1 RLAAARAPAT
11 RPMLEGLAKT
21 TPLVDEVAVRAAMHL
36 ARDHGKAEMRK
47 AILEAAEGK
56 RDEVRGVAAAAL
68 WDLGEGETAMKAG
81 KNVESARSIS
91 AVTWG
96 ALVAGAATGKV
107 GPSPM
112 LAEPTFR
119 RVQWGWVE

>member
-1 RLAAARAPAT
+1 
-11 RPMLEGLAKT
+11 
-21 TPLVDEVAVRAAMHL
+21 
-36 ARDHGKAEMRK
+36 MRK
-47 AILEAAEGK
+47 AILEAAQGK

-68 WDLGEGETAMKAG
+68 WDLGERETALRTA
-81 KNVESARSIS
+81 EEAEACRSIS

-96 ALVAGAATGKV
+96 ALVNGAAAGKL

-112 LAEPTFR
+112 LAEPMFR